1 VRKCFMLAAALI
13 AACQF
18 AAIATAAEPNE
29 HMIRKTYQ
37 VADLVIPLPSAT
49 AGKKAKPGSTTED
62 KLIHQIVENVSPL
75 SWDKHGG
82 PGTIQYFAPTMSIV
96 VNQDLATQEQ
106 VADLLARLRK
116 DQDTQVSVELRLVTI
131 TDDVY
136 ARLGEAYKL
145 PPHILW
151 NRNVADEAGERMG
164 VDFEPKVAGKVKSSQ
179 HKETTFLSEAEMYK
193 FLEQAANDVHT
204 NVMTAPKMTVMAGQ
218 KASLTAGEGIRNY
231 LHSPATADFC
241 LHFGVKPE
249 VSADQRFVKLALKL
263 EDLGETAPIHKVVVV
278 PNGRTVV
285 LGGYRAP
292 CQKTHEEAPPV
303 ICDIPY
309 LNRLFTNECPAPES
323 RRVLVLVT
331 PRIIPP
337 QEEVAVVKPP
347 VAAAVGWV
355 HSEPRTLATEIEKPA
370 RQVNVLAELLQA
382 YDSACTEGRGDEA
395 EKLARAALILDP
407 TCFHR
412 SK

>member
-1 VRKCFMLAAALI
+1 VRKRYMLAAALI

-18 AAIATAAEPNE
+18 AAIAAATEPNDQ
-29 HMIRKTYQ
+29 MVRKTYQ
-37 VADLVIPLPSAT
+37 VADLVIPQGSAN
-49 AGKKAKPGSTTED
+49 AGEKAKPVTTTED
-62 KLIHQIVENVSPL
+62 RLINQIVENVSPL

-96 VNQDLATQEQ
+96 VNQDVGIQEQ
-106 VADLLARLRK
+106 VAGLLARLRK
-116 DQDTQVSVELRLVTI
+116 EQDTQVSVEVRLVTI

-145 PPHILW
+145 PPRILW
-151 NRNVADEAGERMG
+151 NKNVTDDAGERIG

-179 HKETTFLSEAEMYK
+179 HKGTTFLSEADLSK

-204 NVMTAPKMTVMAGQ
+204 NVMTAPKITVIAGQ
-218 KASLTAGEGIRNY
+218 KASFTAGEGIRNH
-231 LHSPATADFC
+231 LHSPATADFY

-263 EDLGETAPIHKVVVV
+263 EDLGETEPIHKTVVV

-292 CQKTHEEAPPV
+292 CQKIHEEAPPV
-303 ICDIPY
+303 ISEIPY
-309 LNRLFTNECPAPES
+309 LNRLFINERIDPES

-331 PRIIPP
+331 PRIIVA
-337 QEEVAVVKPP
+337 QEEQVEVKP
-347 VAAAVGWV
+347 VAAVVYQPQSA
-355 HSEPRTLATEIEKPA
+355 PRALATEIEKPA

-382 YDSACTEGRGDEA
+382 YDSACAEGRGDEA